1 MMNMN
6 VMKDLMTM
14 CALAGAVC
22 FMSCSSSDDN
32 EMRVNPDGSVRF
44 TAAIGNAAVVTNP
57 APQSR
62 ASATTWDAGDDIS
75 VFMVAHGTADVANGA
90 ENRRYVTTAAGPN
103 GNFTPATPADA
114 IFYPMNN
121 DPVDFIA
128 FSYEDE
134 SKLTDLI
141 AFNLSGT
148 QTAATQAA
156 ADLLW
161 AKADNGGA
169 GYTKAAGLTVGL
181 NFRHCLSKL
190 TMKCKADDSVG
201 AFDPDDVAV
210 CIRNAKCYSYTHL
223 STGNTG
229 VGQNA
234 PARDDIIPRRWDTP
248 AAGCFAT
255 YDAFLPPAGY
265 TSGEMSVEFRIGA
278 DTYTW
283 SVDAVT
289 FGSGK
294 EHIYEVLLTRTGVRV
309 TGTIEDWTT
318 VQGGN
323 VTAE

>member
-1 MMNMN
+1 MN
-6 VMKDLMTM
+6 VMKNLMTM

-22 FMSCSSSDDN
+22 LVSCSNDD
-32 EMRVNPDGSVRF
+32 EMNVNNDGQVRF

-62 ASATTWDAGDDIS
+62 ASATTWDAGDEIS
-75 VFMVAHGTADVANGA
+75 VFMVAHGTTDIANGA

-121 DPVDFIA
+121 DPVDFVA
-128 FSYEDE
+128 CSYVDGG
-134 SKLTDLI
+134 KLTAAI
-141 AFNLSGT
+141 PINLRGT

-169 GYTKAAGLTVGL
+169 GYTKAADLTVGL
-181 NFRHCLSKL
+181 NFRHCLAKL

-201 AFDPDDVAV
+201 AFDPADVTV
-210 CIRNAKCYSYTHL
+210 CIRNAKYMSYTVI
-223 STGNTG
+223 STGYTG
-229 VGQNA
+229 VMDA
-234 PARDDIIPRRWDTP
+234 PAKGDIIPRPWDTP
-248 AAGCFAT
+248 AAGYFAT
-255 YDAFLPPAGY
+255 YDALLPPAGY